1 MFRYENEPGKHHY
14 LVAKDIKDA
23 IAKHRAEI
31 IFDRVES
38 QISCATQSAMIV
50 CHAEIN
56 DIRVEIHHEIFIYF
70 FISLFLQTDV
80 MKSKF
85 LFFYSKLQL
94 RLNNYLSL
102 FPPFITLYGYPPT
115 ELVILHIS

>member
-85 LFFYSKLQL
+85 LFFYSKLQ
-94 RLNNYLSL
+94 SK
-102 FPPFITLYGYPPT
+102 T
-115 ELVILHIS
+115 E

>member
-56 DIRVEIHHEIFIYF
+56 DIVLRYTTKFLYIF
-70 FISLFLQTDV
+70 L
-80 MKSKF
+80 F
-85 LFFYSKLQL
+85 LFFYKLM
-94 RLNNYLSL
+94 
-102 FPPFITLYGYPPT
+102 
-115 ELVILHIS
+115 

>member
-38 QISCATQSAMIV
+38 QVSCATQSAMIV

-56 DIRVEIHHEIFIYF
+56 LFYFIYF

-85 LFFYSKLQL
+85 LFFYSKLQ
-94 RLNNYLSL
+94 S
-102 FPPFITLYGYPPT
+102 TT
-115 ELVILHIS
+115 E

>member
-23 IAKHRAEI
+23 IAKHRSEI
-31 IFDRVES
+31 IFDRVKS

-56 DIRVEIHHEIFIYF
+56 DIRVEIHHGIFIYF

-85 LFFYSKLQL
+85 LFFYSKLQ
-94 RLNNYLSL
+94 S
-102 FPPFITLYGYPPT
+102 TT
-115 ELVILHIS
+115 E